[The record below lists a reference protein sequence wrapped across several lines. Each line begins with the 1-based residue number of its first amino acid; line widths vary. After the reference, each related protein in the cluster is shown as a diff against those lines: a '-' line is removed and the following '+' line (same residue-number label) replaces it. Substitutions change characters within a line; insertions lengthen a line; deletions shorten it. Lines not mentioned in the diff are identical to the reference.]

1 MNDSNEKRVMVLM
14 RRGQIK
20 LLECFFNKMLKDV
33 KDRKFIG
40 RQVSDIYR
48 EQK

>member
-1 MNDSNEKRVMVLM
+1 MNDSNEKRVVVLM

-20 LLECFFNKMLKDV
+20 LLEFFNKMLKDG